1 MWRYLCTDPEIGQN
15 WKINP
20 FRLNLESF
28 TKKCYQKWFKTKK
41 SSFTCNVIDLW
52 IDRIWHNLSD
62 SYKKVLSVPS
72 VHFWLTFV
80 WGPCDWS
87 DVRTPNLA
95 LPTLGPSPFMW
106 TSSLRVPQYKCRYIL
121 WTDRQT
127 EDIEMKTW
135 ALSPHRIWDPE
146 REGGGGD
153 ALKIVRKGRVSV
165 NDIEWAS

>member
-62 SYKKVLSVPS
+62 SYKKVLSVLS

-127 EDIEMKTW
+127 DGRHRNEN
-135 ALSPHRIWDPE
+135 LSPLPPSNMGPGTGGR
-146 REGGGGD
+146 GGGR
-153 ALKIVRKGRVSV
+153 AKNSTKRPRQR
-165 NDIEWAS
+165 